1 MTQTTQTTQTNNKLS
16 FEIGYTKKDANYF
29 ISKGLHKAI
38 VYKVLTNLAYL
49 KNNDACYKLLHGK
62 RGVIDIDDLFQE
74 CALAICQ
81 YTPYYDDNNTLI
93 IDKQVFAS
101 ITNTIYK
108 QATRN
113 LKHIYLDTP
122 YGDIDLYNSTLL
134 SVGDGFAE
142 FIQSEDVKNLVNT
155 MKQDTILT
163 YTDKKILDLRLQGL
177 KLSTIEKSLNLSRAK
192 VRTAML
198 HISKAYNNA
207 LNK

>member
-1 MTQTTQTTQTNNKLS
+1 MTQQTNTTTFNA
-16 FEIGYTKKDANYF
+16 DYF
-29 ISKGLHKAI
+29 ISNGLHKAI
-38 VYKVLTNLAYL
+38 THKVLTNLAYL

-62 RGVIDIDDLFQE
+62 KGVIDIEDLYQE

-81 YTPYYDDNNTLI
+81 YTPYYDDNNILI
-93 IDKQVFAS
+93 IDKMVFS
-101 ITNTIYK
+101 SVTNTIYK

-122 YGDIDLYNSTLL
+122 YGEIDLYNSTLL
-134 SVGDGFAE
+134 SVGDGFNE
-142 FIQSEDVKNLVNT
+142 FIQSEDIKTLINT
-155 MKQDTILT
+155 MKQDNILT
-163 YTDKKILDLRLQGL
+163 YTDKKVLDLRLQGF
-177 KLSTIEKSLNLSRAK
+177 KLTTIEKSLNLSRAK

>member
-1 MTQTTQTTQTNNKLS
+1 MTQTNTTNNAT
-16 FEIGYTKKDANYF
+16 FNADYF
-29 ISKGLHKAI
+29 ISNNLHKAI
-38 VYKVLTNLAYL
+38 THKVLTNLAYL
-49 KNNDACYKLLHGK
+49 KNNQACYDLLHGK
-62 RGVIDIDDLFQE
+62 KGIIDIEDLYQE

-93 IDKQVFAS
+93 IDKMVFAS

-134 SVGDGFAE
+134 SIGDGFTE
-142 FIQSEDVKNLVNT
+142 FIQSEDVKSLINT

-163 YTDKKILDLRLQGL
+163 YTDKKVLDLRLQGF

-192 VRTAML
+192 VRTSML

>member
-1 MTQTTQTTQTNNKLS
+1 MKTQQNTITNNEA

-29 ISKGLHKAI
+29 IEKGLHKAI
-38 VYKVLTNLAYL
+38 TYKVLSNLAYL
-49 KNNDACYKLLHGK
+49 KNNQACYDLLHGK
-62 RGVIDIDDLFQE
+62 KGIIDIDDLFQE
-74 CALAICQ
+74 CALAICE
-81 YTPYYDDNNTLI
+81 YTPYYDDNGTLI

-113 LKHIYLDTP
+113 LKHIYLETP

-134 SVGDGFAE
+134 SISDGFNE
-142 FIQSEDVKNLVNT
+142 FIQTEDVKNLVNT

-163 YTDKKILDLRLQGL
+163 YTDKRVLDLRLQGF
-177 KLSTIEKSLNLSRAK
+177 KLSTIEKTLSLSRAK

-207 LNK
+207 LSNQ